1 MRRIVWVAVGAA
13 GGIYA
18 YRRGAQL
25 LADARER
32 GVVLSAQ
39 QAGLSVVSALTAA
52 KDLATAA
59 TAAAGTSRAQGAGP
73 ASRAPGAAAALVLAA
88 ARRPADKQGSGR
100 GLRRDP

>member
-18 YRRGAQL
+18 YRRAQQA

-39 QAGLSVVSALTAA
+39 QVGISAVTAVSAARG
-52 KDLATAA
+52 LASQ
-59 TAAAGTSRAQGAGP
+59 AAAWTPPS
-73 ASRAPGAAAALVLAA
+73 STAPGAAAARVLAQ
-88 ARRPADKQGSGR
+88 ARRTPPPETQESTR
-100 GLRRDP
+100 GLR